1 MRLRLTHTPLLL
13 LFLFALLALPFKA
26 NALSAATCHCFT
38 DRSYNPEK
46 PTIADP
52 YFLATTQNSFF
63 AAAFG
68 VEKRSIVMQKQKGAA
83 ADDLWIAHWVA
94 SRTSATVEDLLQK
107 KGTWKEA
114 IAPLAPSPR
123 KLGPR
128 FFDALNTRHPSAPR
142 LAEAVVDELL
152 LGHKLLEE
160 AELKRLRTA
169 AAGNQEIIIATL
181 LATKTQQPASQILR
195 KAKGPGGSWGE
206 LLLRAGIDPSQ
217 MQAECAA
224 LLKKGNK

>member
-1 MRLRLTHTPLLL
+1 MRLHLPHTPLLL
-13 LFLFALLALPFKA
+13 LLLLLALPFEA

-68 VEKRSIVMQKQKGAA
+68 VEKRSIVMQKQKGVA

-94 SRTSATVEDLLQK
+94 SRTAASAEDLLQK

-114 IAPLAPSPR
+114 IAPFAPTAK

-128 FFDALNTRHPSAPR
+128 FFEALNTRHPSVPR
-142 LAEAVVDELL
+142 LAEAVVDQLL
-152 LGHKLLEE
+152 LGHKLLED
-160 AELKRLRTA
+160 AELKSLRKA
-169 AAGNQEIIIATL
+169 AASNQEIILSTL
-181 LATKTQQPASQILR
+181 LAAKTRQPASRILR
-195 KAKGPGGSWGE
+195 QAKGTDGSWGE
-206 LLLRAGIDPSQ
+206 LLMRAGIDPSE
-217 MQAECAA
+217 MQAEFAA
-224 LLKKGNK
+224 LLKKGKG